1 MRPASFRGKV
11 AIVTGGASGIGAA
24 LGRELAAR
32 GAEVVLVDRQLAR
45 AEDVA
50 ATIRASGGRA
60 TAGELDVRDFAANQ
74 RVVRD
79 VVERAG
85 RVDLFVA
92 NAGIAVGGEID
103 TYDASDWDDVFDV
116 NLRGVAYGL
125 QAVYPQMIEQR
136 AGHFVATASMAGL
149 VSAAG
154 EASYTASKHAVVG
167 LMKTLR
173 VEGARHG
180 VRASVLCP
188 GAIETPI
195 LTGGEYGRFKYA
207 GLSKEAARALWD
219 RVHPMDVDVFA
230 RKALDA
236 IARGEAIIVLP
247 AWWKAL
253 WYLERAS
260 PAAGVALWRRLLTQ
274 VRADIAKAGGRPL

>member
-74 RVVRD
+74 RVVRA

-116 NLRGVAYGL
+116 NRRGVAYGL

-167 LMKTLR
+167 LMTTLR
-173 VEGARHG
+173 NSESPRLKVRISSSSCRARWMM
-180 VRASVLCP
+180 RRSW
-188 GAIETPI
+188 
-195 LTGGEYGRFKYA
+195 
-207 GLSKEAARALWD
+207 GLRGFRRMLRWVS
-219 RVHPMDVDVFA
+219 F
-230 RKALDA
+230 ALDA
-236 IARGEAIIVLP
+236 M
-247 AWWKAL
+247 
-253 WYLERAS
+253 ERAIS
-260 PAAGVALWRRLLTQ
+260 
-274 VRADIAKAGGRPL
+274 